1 MSNAEV
7 TRRRI
12 QLGLDLCA
20 SPIQTCV
27 EIELK
32 RIRLGGV
39 GLGLERV
46 LFRLTEKP
54 NRLGCWLLA
63 SPLPKTNGTVQLSG

>member
-1 MSNAEV
+1 MQWSLEGESSLVLISA
-7 TRRRI
+7 
-12 QLGLDLCA
+12 A

-39 GLGLERV
+39 ASGLGECCFV
-46 LFRLTEKP
+46 LQKNQTVLVAGCSRRLY
-54 NRLGCWLLA
+54 
-63 SPLPKTNGTVQLSG
+63 PKTNGTVQLSG

>member
-1 MSNAEV
+1 MQRSLEGESSLVLISA
-7 TRRRI
+7 
-12 QLGLDLCA
+12 A